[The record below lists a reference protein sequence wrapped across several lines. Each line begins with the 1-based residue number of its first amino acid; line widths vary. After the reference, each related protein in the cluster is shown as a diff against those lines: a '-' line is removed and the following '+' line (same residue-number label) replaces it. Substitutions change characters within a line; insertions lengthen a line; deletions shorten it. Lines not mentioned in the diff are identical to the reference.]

1 MKVEDGETQTME
13 NLTERQAFDAMV
25 MFLEQF
31 YERTDSD
38 DVGGLL
44 SDLMINVDNQTADPA
59 AWQDW
64 LNCVQRVISVKVL

>member
-1 MKVEDGETQTME
+1 MDK
-13 NLTERQAFDAMV
+13 LTERQAFEAMV

-38 DVGGLL
+38 DIGGLL
-44 SDLMINVDNQTADPA
+44 SDLMMATDGQTADPA

-64 LNCVQRVISVKVL
+64 LSCIRQVTSVKAS

>member
-1 MKVEDGETQTME
+1 ME
-13 NLTERQAFDAMV
+13 KLTERQAFEAMV

-44 SDLMINVDNQTADPA
+44 SDLMINANNQTADPA
-59 AWQDW
+59 AWPDW
-64 LNCVQRVISVKVL
+64 LTCIRQVTSSTFLEPAEGKR

>member
-1 MKVEDGETQTME
+1 ME
-13 NLTERQAFDAMV
+13 KLTEHQAFAAMV

-38 DVGGLL
+38 DIGGLL
-44 SDLMINVDNQTADPA
+44 SDLVINADSQTADPA

-64 LNCVQRVISVKVL
+64 LNCIQQVTSAKSPSLH